1 VAAADDSATTGLV
14 PFLHEGTSG
23 EIFGVAVFFAL
34 AVVLFRAG
42 QRKLA

>member
-1 VAAADDSATTGLV
+1 V
-14 PFLHEGTSG
+14 PFLHEGASG
-23 EIFGVAVFFAL
+23 EIAGIAAFFAL